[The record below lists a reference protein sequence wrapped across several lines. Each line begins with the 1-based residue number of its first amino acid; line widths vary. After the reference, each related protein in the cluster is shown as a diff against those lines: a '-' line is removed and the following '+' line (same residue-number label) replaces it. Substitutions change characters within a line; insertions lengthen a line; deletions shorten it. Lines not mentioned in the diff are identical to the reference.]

1 VGATSPIDE
10 SAMMAGLEPAENA
23 LVPSPISLRLPSDP
37 NVSRIARLT
46 ASAIASLAGCTMDEL
61 QNVKIAVSEAIIV
74 LVEHGDGRPVD
85 LVFDVQQGRF
95 GVTAR
100 SEIAEFD
107 PDHASLALCRVVLDD
122 VTRQYAID
130 WNDGVAAIT
139 LDIELT
145 SGD

>member
-1 VGATSPIDE
+1 LSATSPIDE
-10 SAMMAGLEPAENA
+10 SAMTAGLPPTTAA
-23 LVPSPISLRLPSDP
+23 VPSPIALTLPSDP

-74 LVEHGDGRPVD
+74 LVEHGEGHPVD
-85 LVFDVQQGRF
+85 LVFDVEQGRF

-100 SEIAEFD
+100 SPITDFD

-122 VTRQYAID
+122 VTRRYSID
-130 WNDGVAAIT
+130 WDGGVASIT
-139 LDIELT
+139 IDLELT